1 MQSEPFASIIPLPSV
16 ILRQSRRISVKHYY
30 VYIMTNKS
38 KTLYT
43 GVTNELVR
51 RVFEHKHKLVEGF
64 TKRYNITRLIWYEE
78 FNNATEAIECEKRI
92 KGWVRKKK
100 IALIESK
107 NPNWKDLS
115 VEWFRDSSA
124 GASE

>member
-1 MQSEPFASIIPLPSV
+1 M
-16 ILRQSRRISVKHYY
+16 KHYY

-51 RVFEHKHKLVEGF
+51 RAFEHKHKLVEGF
-64 TKRYNITRLIWYEE
+64 TKRYNITRLVWYEE
-78 FNNATEAIECEKRI
+78 FNNAQEAIECEKQI

-100 IALIESK
+100 IYLIESK
-107 NPNWKDLS
+107 NPKWKDLS

-124 GASE
+124 SPQNDIRGMVINE